1 MRAAAAVGAAPHGL
15 VVDDAVGENKSVQ
28 RAMTMKLE
36 EKKCRVTVCPDINA
50 AMKLLLER
58 GKQFDFVVMSVE
70 SICSLSHDEKKFI
83 CEGVGLRLVAL
94 MAEEDNFYRLTPILN
109 ASMLSRHD
117 GNNLTV
123 NNASA
128 INNQQREGV
137 FQEPYIKYQ
146 QREKPRLIWTPQL
159 KDIFETAYNH
169 ILLEG
174 KKPVPTD
181 ILKVMKLWMDP
192 SSDME
197 LTRENVS
204 SHLQKYRT
212 KINHI
217 RIYKENQYE
226 EVPI

>member
-1 MRAAAAVGAAPHGL
+1 
-15 VVDDAVGENKSVQ
+15 
-28 RAMTMKLE
+28 MTMKLE

-117 GNNLTV
+117 
-123 NNASA
+123 
-128 INNQQREGV
+128 E
-137 FQEPYIKYQ
+137 
-146 QREKPRLIWTPQL
+146 
-159 KDIFETAYNH
+159 
-169 ILLEG
+169 
-174 KKPVPTD
+174 PVPTD